1 MICFNDAELNAHYS
15 KEESMDRRYE
25 IAREELDGESI
36 YPYCDDLVEY
46 CQDYE
51 SGLITLEKLGLHLLN
66 AYGFAIDEAAENME
80 V

>member
-15 KEESMDRRYE
+15 KEESMDQRRE
-25 IAREELDGESI
+25 IARQNLDGESLHH
-36 YPYCDDLVEY
+36 YCDDLVEY

-51 SGLITLEKLGLHLLN
+51 AGLITLDKLGLHLLN
-66 AYGFAIDEAAENME
+66 AYGFAIDIAVEKME